1 MVVLYQTKGVVL
13 LINAVLL
20 AIIVMIVLSL
30 LRLNVILSLF
40 IGALTGGLSAGLGLD
55 KTISTFTSGIV
66 DGADIALSYALLGGF
81 AALISYSG
89 ITDYFVAKIIDKL
102 NQENTQKTRIF
113 TKASIFIFLLILS
126 CFSQNIIPIHIAF
139 IPIVVPPL
147 LSLFNELKIDR
158 RLIAVI
164 ITFGLTWPYVLFPY
178 GFGYIFHGIIKKGF
192 DKAHY
197 AIQFDDI
204 WKAMVIPS
212 LGFIV
217 GLIIAFFIYRKDRT
231 YKDVS
236 FTTKAPPEKLNPVLV
251 TLTIAA
257 ILGTFIVQTLTGSM
271 IFGALTGILIFFI
284 SFQYDWKEIDA
295 ELVEG
300 MKIMAYISMVMLVAN
315 GFASVMTET
324 HQVETLVKSMVN
336 MTHGSKSLTVIAML
350 VIGLLVTLGIGSS
363 FATIPVI
370 AAIFIPMGEAVG
382 LSTMAIISII
392 GTAGALGDAGS
403 PASDS
408 TLGPTAGLNMDGQH
422 NHIYDTCVPTFLL
435 FNIPLMVFGY
445 IAAMIL

>member
-1 MVVLYQTKGVVL
+1 M
-13 LINAVLL
+13 INAVLL
-20 AIIVMIVLSL
+20 AIAIM
-30 LRLNVILSLF
+30 VILSLF
-40 IGALTGGLSAGLGLD
+40 RLNVVLSLFLGALAGGITAGLGVE
-55 KTISTFTSGIV
+55 KTIKVFSSGIV
-66 DGADIALSYALLGGF
+66 DGSEIALSYALLGGF

-102 NQENTQKTRIF
+102 NQENTKKTRVITKLVIF
-113 TKASIFIFLLILS
+113 LFLLILS
-126 CFSQNIIPIHIAF
+126 CFSQNLIPIHIAF

-164 ITFGLTWPYVLFPY
+164 ITFGLTFPYTLLPY

-192 DKAHY
+192 DKAHV
-197 AIQFDDI
+197 AIEFSDI
-204 WKAMVIPS
+204 WKAMLIPS
-212 LGFIV
+212 FGFIV
-217 GLIIAFFIYRKDRT
+217 GLLIAFFIYRKERE
-231 YKDVS
+231 YKDVQ
-236 FTTKAPPEKLNPVLV
+236 FTTKAPPEQLNPLLV
-251 TLTIAA
+251 TLTIVA

-284 SFQYDWKEIDA
+284 SFQFDWKELDNELID
-295 ELVEG
+295 G
-300 MKIMAYISMVMLVAN
+300 MKVMAYIGMVMLVAN

-324 HQVETLVKSMVN
+324 GQVETLVKSLVE

-350 VIGLLVTLGIGSS
+350 FIGLIVTLGIGSS
-363 FATIPVI
+363 FATVPVI
-370 AAIFIPMGEAVG
+370 AAIFIPMGEAIG
-382 LSTMAIISII
+382 LSTMAMIAVI

-435 FNIPLMVFGY
+435 FNIPLIIFGF
-445 IAAMIL
+445 IAAMVL